1 MLEGK
6 VVIVTGGAKGIGRH
20 AAKTFAREKAKV
32 AIADI
37 NKELLQKTSSELG
50 QLTDT
55 LAINVDVRNE
65 DDVKKMIGQ
74 VVDRFGQIDVL
85 VNDAAIVPHFAWG
98 IPRWPRIRDM
108 EKEFWDRVIQTNL
121 DGTFLCTK
129 HVLPHMEARRSG
141 HIINLYGGGG
151 VKPSGACA
159 YMVTKEAIRTFT
171 RYVAEEVR
179 ESNICVVIFSPRVP
193 IATEGAPEEAL
204 RRLPGPEILGNG
216 FVLAAELPMD
226 LTGQIFAYEDGKLVV
241 EA

>member
-20 AAKTFAREKAKV
+20 AAKTLAQEKTKV
-32 AIADI
+32 VIADI
-37 NKELLQKTSSELG
+37 DRELLQKTSSELG
-50 QLTDT
+50 ELTDT
-55 LAINVDVRNE
+55 LGINMDVRNE
-65 DDVKKMIGQ
+65 DDVRRMVDQ
-74 VVDRFGQIDVL
+74 VVKRFGQIDVL

-108 EKEFWDRVIQTNL
+108 EKNFWDRVIQTNL
-121 DGTFLCTK
+121 GGTFLCTK
-129 HVLPHMEARRSG
+129 YVLPRMEARRSG

-151 VKPSGACA
+151 VKPPGACA
-159 YMVTKEAIRTFT
+159 YVVSKEAIRTFT
-171 RYVAEEVR
+171 RFAAEEVR
-179 ESNICVVIFSPRVP
+179 ESNVCVVTMSPGVP

-216 FVLAAELPMD
+216 FVLAAQLPMD
-226 LTGQIFAYEDGKLVV
+226 LSGQMFSYQDGILVN

>member
-6 VVIVTGGAKGIGRH
+6 VIMVTGGARGIGRH
-20 AAKTFAREKAKV
+20 AAKTFAQEKAKV
-32 AIADI
+32 VIADVD
-37 NKELLQKTSSELG
+37 KEWLQKTSSELG
-50 QLTDT
+50 RVTDT

-65 DDVKKMIGQ
+65 GDVKKMVEQ
-74 VVDRFGQIDVL
+74 VVSRFGQIDVL
-85 VNDAAIVPHFAWG
+85 VNNAAIVPHFAWG

-108 EKEFWDRVIQTNL
+108 EKDFWDRVIQTNL
-121 DGTFLCTK
+121 GGTFLCTK

-151 VKPSGACA
+151 VKPFGACA
-159 YMVTKEAIRTFT
+159 YVVTKDAIRTFT

-179 ESNICVVIFSPRVP
+179 ESNVCVVIFSPRVP

-204 RRLPGPEILGNG
+204 QRLPGPGILGSG
-216 FVLAAELPMD
+216 FVQAAELPMD
-226 LTGQIFAYEDGKLVV
+226 LTGQIFAYEDGKLVN